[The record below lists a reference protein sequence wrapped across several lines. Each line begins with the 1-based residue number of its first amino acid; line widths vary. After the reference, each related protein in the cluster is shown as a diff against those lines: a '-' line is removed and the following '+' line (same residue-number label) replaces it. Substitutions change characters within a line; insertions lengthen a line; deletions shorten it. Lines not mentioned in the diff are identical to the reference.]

1 MTVTDQIKVLDDK
14 IISNQVQYVLGR
26 EVAKMSALSSKDLL
40 KKYEYLAGEDLGH
53 KPGVFEKAKF
63 DIWKG

>member
-14 IISNQVQYVLGR
+14 IISNQVQHVLGR

-63 DIWKG
+63 DI